1 LGEISTLQYID
12 FKGCAQLVHLPLGIP
27 SQRNLRYFNLLN
39 TQVEELPGN
48 IGLLDK
54 LEQLK
59 IGSPRLQELPRSVT
73 GLIGL
78 KELILFKCGHLHHIN
93 IPIDKLK
100 HLEKIE
106 LYDSPVRMLPAG
118 ILQLKYIKVL
128 AINSCPIVE
137 FSFQEEGDTSVHHDA
152 MDVLREFFLNNT
164 SISQICIPERV
175 CPRLEIVDLS
185 WNFQLIQVGGFP
197 STLVRLSLEHCTKLK
212 RLTNLSNLIHL
223 KFLNINSC
231 KELERL
237 NVEGLSSLEEIRAE
251 SCWKLKSIETFSQL
265 ERLNCLRITHSGV
278 IWDDIFQYFTSP
290 SQISAA
296 MVSAKYPD
304 DKNFEKWMHYIR
316 SSFEHLTVLD
326 VPLTATSRS
335 PMLLNNVQSHSA
347 ILMCFITQ
355 GIGFRIKF
363 KPSHIHARDELYE
376 TVHENPSG
384 GRILQICLWTEDS
397 KLFKDESF
405 YNQVAVHKINCAGR
419 NEMDAEKGWIVT
431 FASKTQALEVC
442 KQVML
447 GIRSME
453 GSGRCLEA

>member
-1 LGEISTLQYID
+1 M
-12 FKGCAQLVHLPLGIP
+12 K
-27 SQRNLRYFNLLN
+27 
-39 TQVEELPGN
+39 ELPGN

-59 IGSPRLQELPRSVT
+59 IGSPLLQELPRSVT

-137 FSFQEEGDTSVHHDA
+137 FSFQDEGNTSVHHDA
-152 MDVLREFFLNNT
+152 MDVLREIFLNST

-251 SCWKLKSIETFSQL
+251 NCWKLKSIEAFSQL

-278 IWDDIFQYFTSP
+278 IWDDIFQYF
-290 SQISAA
+290 
-296 MVSAKYPD
+296 VS
-304 DKNFEKWMHYIR
+304 M
-316 SSFEHLTVLD
+316 
-326 VPLTATSRS
+326 
-335 PMLLNNVQSHSA
+335 
-347 ILMCFITQ
+347 
-355 GIGFRIKF
+355 
-363 KPSHIHARDELYE
+363 
-376 TVHENPSG
+376 
-384 GRILQICLWTEDS
+384 
-397 KLFKDESF
+397 
-405 YNQVAVHKINCAGR
+405 
-419 NEMDAEKGWIVT
+419 
-431 FASKTQALEVC
+431 
-442 KQVML
+442 
-447 GIRSME
+447 
-453 GSGRCLEA
+453 